1 MRCDG
6 VRIKHADPMYS
17 VAAYIMEDRVD
28 ATNSVE
34 FYIPVVPLNSY
45 IREKRD
51 EGINIS
57 HLAIFIAGYIRT
69 VAEFPALNRFI
80 VDSKFYARKGIQVG
94 MVVLKPGESGHT
106 MSKMYF
112 DPADD
117 IFTVNKKLLEYVEE
131 NREEGDNNATDKI
144 ISILLSIP
152 GLLRYGVKFLKWVD
166 KKFGLPE
173 AIVKA
178 SPMHESM
185 VITNLASIGMN
196 HIYHHIYNFG
206 TVGQVVAMGNL
217 RNMPKRA
224 IGATGFERC
233 IPVGITTDER
243 IADGSYY
250 AKAFRRMEQYLRDP
264 HLLEGEPKVCIR
276 EWLLDN
282 L

>member
-1 MRCDG
+1 MRKDG
-6 VRIKHADPMYS
+6 VRLKHADPMYT
-17 VAAYIMEDRVD
+17 VAPYIMEDRSD
-28 ATNSVE
+28 ACNSVE
-34 FYIPVVPLNSY
+34 FFIPVVPLNEY
-45 IREKRD
+45 IREKKK
-51 EGINIS
+51 EGIEIS
-57 HLAIFIAGYIRT
+57 HLAIVIAAYVRT
-69 VAEFPALNRFI
+69 IAEFPEMNRFI
-80 VDSKFYARKGIQVG
+80 VNSKIYARKGIQVG
-94 MVVLKPGESGHT
+94 MVVLKPAGGHT

-117 IFTVNKKLLEYVEE
+117 IMKVNQTLLDYVTE
-131 NREEGDNNATDKI
+131 NREQGDNNATDKI
-144 ISILLSIP
+144 ITTLLSIP
-152 GLLRYGVKFLKWVD
+152 GLVRFGVKFLKWWD

-173 AIVKA
+173 AIIKA

-233 IPVGITTDER
+233 IPVGVVTDER

-250 AKAFRRMEQYLRDP
+250 AKAFRRMETYLKDP

-276 EWLLDN
+276 EWELKN
-282 L
+282 I